1 MSSEVVPEV
10 LDQVPESCDPC
21 DSLAESK
28 PEFDEG
34 LKSGP
39 DQIEPALDSKDRLF
53 DLVTNFFTVSER
65 AYFMKLNSG
74 NALVL
79 NNSCFYITIIT
90 LEK

>member
-1 MSSEVVPEV
+1 MSSEVVHEV
-10 LDQVPESCDPC
+10 LDQVPESCDLC

-34 LKSGP
+34 LKSVH

-65 AYFMKLNSG
+65 AYTEIKFRKCIG
-74 NALVL
+74 
-79 NNSCFYITIIT
+79 I
-90 LEK
+90 EQ